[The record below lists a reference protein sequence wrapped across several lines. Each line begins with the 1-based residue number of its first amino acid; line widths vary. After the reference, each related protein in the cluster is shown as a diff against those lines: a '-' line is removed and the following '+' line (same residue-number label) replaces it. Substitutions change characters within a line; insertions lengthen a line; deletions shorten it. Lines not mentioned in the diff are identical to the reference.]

1 MSFLPAA
8 SRLGYGSSS
17 SSTAAAIISLGA
29 THWTQPGHVIEC
41 LPRLPY
47 LAGLHMGL
55 HLNASLLAWVYTQ
68 RARLSCHTHSLST
81 PIQYMSG
88 QYEST
93 SNSYYSAPS
102 FMSTSPTTGL
112 RQLNLHGMAPT
123 TRAQAM
129 CRLAE
134 AGALAGEYSDTSDS
148 DSDFEGEDTGQ
159 IVRSPFTG
167 LLYDIS
173 RLPTQDSS
181 QGTSHSLA
189 VPDQLG
195 HDRDAQGHIRELFSE
210 LRWHETP
217 PVSLHFTGVDGG
229 HQFYAFQL
237 REFTPLSIRIG
248 TPDSKWPGPQ
258 CTCKNRKPCHHL
270 LWLCDPIAKLT
281 LYGHDQAEP
290 LKVEADGSIPALGD
304 LFQRIADYRLNL
316 LTDDL
321 HSAVGSSEAYRAP
334 PWVRVDEVNQILSAF
349 DETDDEEQS
358 NSSKDTWTH
367 RKVRTSRAH
376 GEKRNLRE
384 TVRALLER
392 NNEVFSIFLN
402 LLSPRD
408 RARNPYVRLQTR
420 VDRILYELDRYAESL
435 SDRDA
440 ARQRVAMGADLE
452 GTCDVAW
459 AARHVLGAVGQVK
472 GELLRGTGAQEWE
485 RGDAARALV
494 YILRKVVFEH
504 DEDKHGGAAAEDRN
518 LYVKLVGGRAA
529 SGFVVDVL
537 ELIPDQTQYIDELE
551 DVKREIRAKRRV
563 NKTWFGKLEQV
574 IRLMRKS
581 VVREDDKETGRAVGG
596 GGHPPLS
603 KSGTGVGS
611 SARSSLSAGS
621 KRRWEDD

>member
-1 MSFLPAA
+1 MAFLPHRLQLPLNFTSSYHVLVGRAWGGPDINLHLQGEQKKNLLPAA
-8 SRLGYGSSS
+8 SRMGYGSSR
-17 SSTAAAIISLGA
+17 SSTAAAIISLSA
-29 THWTQPGHVIEC
+29 THCTQPGH
-41 LPRLPY
+41 
-47 LAGLHMGL
+47 HD
-55 HLNASLLAWVYTQ
+55 
-68 RARLSCHTHSLST
+68 HTTS
-81 PIQYMSG
+81 MSG
-88 QYEST
+88 RYEPT
-93 SNSYYSAPS
+93 SNSYSRATS
-102 FMSTSPTTGL
+102 FMSNPPTTGL
-112 RQLNLHGMAPT
+112 RQLNLRGMAPT
-123 TRAQAM
+123 TRAQAIR
-129 CRLAE
+129 RLAE
-134 AGALAGEYSDTSDS
+134 AGALAGEYSDTGDS
-148 DSDFEGEDTGQ
+148 DSDFEGEDPDQ

-181 QGTSHSLA
+181 QGTSHSFV

-195 HDRDAQGHIRELFSE
+195 QDRDAQGHIRELFSE

-258 CTCKNRKPCHHL
+258 CICKNRKPCQHL
-270 LWLCDPIAKLT
+270 LWLYDAIAKLT

-290 LKVEADGSIPALGD
+290 LKVEADGSIPALGN

-316 LTDDL
+316 LTDGL
-321 HSAVGSSEAYRAP
+321 HSAVGSHEAYRAP

-349 DETDDEEQS
+349 DETDDEEQNNINRNKRRQQKIGAPRS
-358 NSSKDTWTH
+358 
-367 RKVRTSRAH
+367 H

-402 LLSPRD
+402 LLSPRE
-408 RARNPYVRLQTR
+408 RARNPYARLQAR
-420 VDRILYELDRYAESL
+420 VDRILHELDRYSESL

-472 GELLRGTGAQEWE
+472 SELLRGDGAQEWE

-494 YILRKVVFEH
+494 YILRKIVFEH

-518 LYVKLVGGRAA
+518 LYARLVGGRAA

-563 NKTWFGKLEQV
+563 NKTWFAKLEQV
-574 IRLMRKS
+574 IRLMRES
-581 VVREDDKETGRAVGG
+581 VVREDDKEKGRAVGG
-596 GGHPPLS
+596 VACPPLS
-603 KSGTGVGS
+603 RSGAGVGS